1 MARGKQPTKRVL
13 SAAAGTGAPM
23 DRVFILEIDGRPVLA
38 FVATTLR
45 EALELGRE
53 DWLRND
59 LRVLKSGGKPL
70 WDVTAKIG
78 VRGAKSDE
86 VAAYKTDVPE
96 LDNAEELGMA
106 FIVELDGAL

>member
-1 MARGKQPTKRVL
+1 
-13 SAAAGTGAPM
+13 M

-38 FVATTLR
+38 FVATTLK

-59 LRVLKSGGKPL
+59 LRILKSEGVPL
-70 WDVTAKIG
+70 WDGAAKIS
-78 VRGAKSDE
+78 VRIAKPDE

-96 LDNAEELGMA
+96 LDNAEELGMV